1 MNEWKNIVKELTLDE
16 KIGMIHGDGLFRTKG
31 VERLSIPPLI
41 MSDGPMGVR
50 NDFKNDEWKAIGQND
65 DYVTYL
71 PSISAL
77 ASTWNRELA
86 YTSGEVLGEEARG
99 RGKDVILGPGVNI
112 KRTPLCG
119 RNFEYFSEDPY
130 LTIEMAVPFIKGVQ
144 KHDVAACLKH
154 FALNNQ
160 ETNRMNLNV
169 VVDEKTLHSIYLRV
183 FQEIIEQAKPY
194 SVMGSYSKL
203 YDEFCCESDYLTNQL
218 LRSKWQYDG
227 VLITDWG
234 AVHNTKEAAEAG
246 VDIEMSVTSN
256 FDDYCMANPLKKAIQ
271 SGEIEEV
278 EIDKK
283 VERILLLMKRIKVGD
298 PTRKPGAYNT
308 PAHREKVL
316 EVARESIILLKNE
329 EKILPLSKNIKSILV
344 IGENAV
350 RQHANGGGSA
360 EINALYEITP
370 LMGIKMLLGGNVKV
384 DYIPGYESK
393 GQIDDSNS
401 HPDASDLNWQADSLN
416 NKRETNNNAMTE
428 SDRERAK
435 ELREEAL
442 AKAKNYDTIIYIGGL
457 NHDFDVE
464 NQDRG
469 SMKLPYEQEELIG
482 ALLRVKPETVVV
494 LCGGSPVELEAI
506 GENAKAL
513 LFMYYAGMEG
523 GRALAEILFGEV
535 NPSGHIAETF
545 PMKYTDTPIAE
556 FGEFPGGES
565 VSYQEGPFVG
575 YRYYDTFQQTVAFPF
590 GHGLSY
596 TEFEYTDFELDRE
609 NLTLSG
615 SVTNSGTKEGKALLQ
630 VYCGPAQYGNM
641 VERIP
646 KKELIQF
653 EKITLLP
660 KETKA
665 VSIQLEPRLIHA
677 SKELQ
682 LYVGTSVNDIIFSQN
697 MIPGSKDHAF
707 HACMKKHEFGTRKT

>member
-1 MNEWKNIVKELTLDE
+1 MNDWKKIVKELTLDE
-16 KIGMIHGDGLFRTKG
+16 KIGMIHGDGLFQTKG
-31 VERLSIPPLI
+31 VERLSIPPLR

-50 NDFKNDEWKAIGQND
+50 NEFKNDEWKSIGQND

-86 YTSGEVLGEEARG
+86 YTSGDVLGEEARG

-130 LTIEMAVPFIKGVQ
+130 LTIEMAVPYIKGVQ

-160 ETNRMNLNV
+160 ETNRMNINV

-203 YDEFCCESDYLTNQL
+203 YNEFCCESDYLTNQL
-218 LRSKWQYDG
+218 LRFKWKYDG
-227 VLITDWG
+227 ALITDWG
-234 AVHNTKEAAEAG
+234 AVHHTKEAAEAS

-256 FDDYCMANPLKKAIQ
+256 FDDYYMANPLRKAIQ
-271 SGEIEEV
+271 NGEIEEV

-283 VERILLLMKRIKVGD
+283 VERILGLMKRIKTGD

-316 EVARESIILLKNE
+316 EVARESVILLKNE
-329 EKILPLSKNIKSILV
+329 EHILPFPKNVNSILV

-350 RQHANGGGSA
+350 RQHAYGGGSA

-393 GQIDDSNS
+393 GQIDDSNA
-401 HPDASDLNWQADSLN
+401 HPNASDLNWQADSLN
-416 NKRETNNNAMTE
+416 KKGETDIGAMTGTE
-428 SDRERAK
+428 KERAK
-435 ELREEAL
+435 ELRDEAV
-442 AKAKNYDTIIYIGGL
+442 AKAKNYDRVIYIGGL

-464 NQDRG
+464 NQDRT
-469 SMKLPYEQEELIG
+469 SMKLPYEQDELIS
-482 ALLRVKPETVVV
+482 ALIKVKPEMVVV

-506 GENAKAL
+506 GKNAKAL
-513 LFMYYAGMEG
+513 MFMYYAGMEG

-535 NPSGHIAETF
+535 NPSGHLAETF
-545 PMKYTDTPIAE
+545 PMKYADTPVAE
-556 FGEFPGGES
+556 FGEYSGGES

-575 YRYYDTFQQTVAFPF
+575 YRYYDTFHRAVAFPF

-596 TEFEYTDFELDRE
+596 TEFEYVDFELDRE
-609 NLTLSG
+609 KLILSG
-615 SVTNSGTKEGKALLQ
+615 RVINSGDREGKTLLQ
-630 VYCGPAQYGNM
+630 VYVGPAEYGNIEEG
-641 VERIP
+641 VP

-665 VSIQLEPRLIHA
+665 VNIQLEQRLIYA
-677 SKELQ
+677 CKEPR
-682 LYVGTSVNDIIFSQN
+682 LYVGTSVNDIFISE
-697 MIPGSKDHAF
+697 II
-707 HACMKKHEFGTRKT
+707 

>member
-1 MNEWKNIVKELTLDE
+1 MNECKKIVKELTLDE
-16 KIGMIHGDGLFRTKG
+16 KIGMIHGDGLFQTKG

-50 NDFKNDEWKAIGQND
+50 NEFKNDEWMAIGQND

-86 YTSGEVLGEEARG
+86 YTSGDVLGEEARG

-130 LTIEMAVPFIKGVQ
+130 LTIEMAVPYIKGVQ

-154 FALNNQ
+154 YVLNNQ
-160 ETNRMNLNV
+160 ETNRMNINV
-169 VVDEKTLHSIYLRV
+169 VVDEKTLHNIYLRV
-183 FQEIIEQAKPY
+183 FREIIEQAKPY

-203 YDEFCCESDYLTNQL
+203 YNEFCCESDYLTNQL
-218 LRSKWQYDG
+218 LRSEWKYDG
-227 VLITDWG
+227 ALITDWG
-234 AVHNTKEAAEAG
+234 AVHNTKEAAEAS

-256 FDDYCMANPLKKAIQ
+256 FNDYYMANPLKKAIQ
-271 SGEIEEV
+271 NGEIEEV

-283 VERILLLMKRIKVGD
+283 VERILRLMKRIKTGD

-329 EKILPLSKNIKSILV
+329 ENILPIPKNKNSVLV

-350 RQHANGGGSA
+350 RLHANGGGSA

-384 DYIPGYESK
+384 DYIPGYASK
-393 GQIDDSNS
+393 GQIADSNA

-416 NKRETNNNAMTE
+416 KKRDTDNSAMTE
-428 SDRERAK
+428 AEKKKGK
-435 ELREEAL
+435 ELRDKAVE
-442 AKAKNYDTIIYIGGL
+442 KAKTYDTVIYIGGL

-464 NQDRG
+464 NQDRA
-469 SMKLPYEQEELIG
+469 SMKLPYEQEELIS
-482 ALLRVKPETVVV
+482 ALLKVKPDTVVV
-494 LCGGSPVELEAI
+494 LCGGSPVELEGI
-506 GENAKAL
+506 SSNAKAL
-513 LFMYYAGMEG
+513 MFMYYSGMEG

-545 PMKYTDTPIAE
+545 PLKYTDTPVAE

-565 VSYQEGPFVG
+565 VSYHEGPFVG
-575 YRYYDTFQQTVAFPF
+575 YRYYDTFHRAVAFPF

-596 TEFEYTDFELDRE
+596 TEFEYADFELDRE
-609 NLTLSG
+609 KLILNG
-615 SVTNSGTKEGKALLQ
+615 CITNSGDREGKTLLQ
-630 VYCGPAQYGNM
+630 VYVGPAEYGNIQ
-641 VERIP
+641 ERAP

-665 VSIQLEPRLIHA
+665 VSIQLEQRLIHA
-677 SKELQ
+677 CKEPQ
-682 LYVGTSVNDIIFSQN
+682 LYVGTSVDDIFFSQ
-697 MIPGSKDHAF
+697 II
-707 HACMKKHEFGTRKT
+707 